1 METPWGGAGRTPPPH
16 LLLGLMGL
24 IQGQQLPMCPYSSVF
39 WGTELGGRVKRG
51 HTEDFLHKHMSPTEA
66 DSGGFAEGSSVCPP
80 PPPASQHC
88 TCISAWVLPPSVTQQ
103 HAVCLCLFS
112 SYGSRRF
119 CNENT
124 L

>member
-66 DSGGFAEGSSVCPP
+66 DSGGFAEGSSVCPLTHHP
-80 PPPASQHC
+80 PRLPALYLRLSLGPAAQCH
-88 TCISAWVLPPSVTQQ
+88 SAACSVSVSVFIMQQ
-103 HAVCLCLFS
+103 QALL
-112 SYGSRRF
+112 
-119 CNENT
+119 
-124 L
+124 